1 MFLRLVVGFSNLERC
16 KLSPPNA
23 YINSYRAILWRYQ
36 TLRGDRRS
44 RVYDDDIPQQAEEAY
59 DKLAGW
65 YSARKRGSY
74 EFRIQLPAILD
85 LLGDLRGKSLIDVGC
100 GPGAYSIEFAG
111 RGADVLGVD
120 ISRKMLEKAKSNAK
134 TTNTTVALQ
143 KADLHSLPYAD
154 GSFDVA
160 VLILTILNSRIVE
173 ETARVLK
180 PGGLLLFSDTH
191 PIIESKGRWER
202 DDIGAG
208 RIVEDYFLED
218 KREWRIK
225 PGSRG
230 TITLKYH
237 ARTIERCVNLIA
249 DAGFKILRIAEPKP
263 GEDVRK
269 NDQVH
274 YDRCSRVPFFIIYL
288 AERNP

>member
-1 MFLRLVVGFSNLERC
+1 MLNGDG
-16 KLSPPNA
+16 KL
-23 YINSYRAILWRYQ
+23 Q
-36 TLRGDRRS
+36 
-44 RVYDDDIPQQAEEAY
+44 VYDDDIPQEAEEAY
-59 DKLAGW
+59 DKIADW
-65 YSARKRGSY
+65 YSTRKKGSY
-74 EFRIQLPAILD
+74 EFKIQLPAILD

-100 GPGAYSIEFAG
+100 GPGVYSIEFAG

-120 ISRKMLEKAKSNAK
+120 ISRKMLEKAKSNAE
-134 TTNTTVALQ
+134 TMNTTVALQ
-143 KADLHSLPYAD
+143 KADLHSFPYAD

-191 PIIESKGRWER
+191 PIIESKGRWEG

-208 RIVEDYFLED
+208 RIVEDYFSDD
-218 KREWRIK
+218 KREWRIR
-225 PGSRG
+225 PGSRR
-230 TITLKYH
+230 TVTLKYYV
-237 ARTIERCVNLIA
+237 RTIEQCVNLIA

-269 NDQVH
+269 SDQVH
-274 YDRCSRVPFFIIYL
+274 HDRCSRVPFFIIYL